1 LDLFL
6 EVLVKEHIRILHS
19 ILRAIM
25 ERYQKGSHRY
35 PFAVKIDGTV
45 SLTDRQRAVDLFQTK
60 PEVRLFVGQMRA
72 AGVGLTLTA
81 AHNVLFAECDFVPAI
96 HSQAE
101 TRALR
106 IGQKNHVLCTYI
118 VASQTIEEHVAEIL
132 YRKQQEFDAVV
143 DGGRNVDSFN
153 IVQELLKR
161 LRSQFV

>member
-1 LDLFL
+1 
-6 EVLVKEHIRILHS
+6 
-19 ILRAIM
+19 M
-25 ERYQKGSHRY
+25 
-35 PFAVKIDGTV
+35 
-45 SLTDRQRAVDLFQTK
+45 
-60 PEVRLFVGQMRA
+60 
-72 AGVGLTLTA
+72 GLTLTA

-101 TRALR
+101 MRSLR

-153 IVQELLKR
+153 IVQELLRKMR
-161 LRSQFV
+161 KQFV